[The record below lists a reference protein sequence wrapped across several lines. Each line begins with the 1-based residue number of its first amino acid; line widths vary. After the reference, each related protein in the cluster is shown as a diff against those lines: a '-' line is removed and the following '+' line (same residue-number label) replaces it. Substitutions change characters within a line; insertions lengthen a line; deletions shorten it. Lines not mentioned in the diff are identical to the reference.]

1 MRNSRKTI
9 CKLNSTKQQ
18 QKKSRTGICP
28 LKCRA
33 GQRSLA
39 LPLMQVGSDHVLQ
52 GRASTGHKT
61 SRSRV
66 RLIWYLRS
74 KAKKSRTSKRSRS
87 SRRRSSQSRRRFH
100 VLLLKM
106 MCSLIREN
114 HIPSILSNHQ
124 SSTHFN
130 PRCNIR
136 PWVASRTFQAC
147 QGCSLR

>member
-1 MRNSRKTI
+1 MRNSRKTR

-66 RLIWYLRS
+66 RPIWYLRS
-74 KAKKSRTSKRSRS
+74 KAKKSRTSKRLRS
-87 SRRRSSQSRRRFH
+87 SRRRSSQSRRRSH
-100 VLLLKM
+100 VLHPKRMRL
-106 MCSLIREN
+106 LIRDH
-114 HIPSILSNHQ
+114 HIHSIHSNLRSNTLSNR
-124 SSTHFN
+124 
-130 PRCNIR
+130 RCNIQS
-136 PWVASRTFQAC
+136 WVVSRIFQAC
-147 QGCSLR
+147 QGCSRR